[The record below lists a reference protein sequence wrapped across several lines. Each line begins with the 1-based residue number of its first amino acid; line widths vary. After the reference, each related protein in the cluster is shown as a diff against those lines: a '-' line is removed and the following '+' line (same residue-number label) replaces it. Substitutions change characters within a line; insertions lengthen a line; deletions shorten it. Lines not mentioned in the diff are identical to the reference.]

1 MKAVS
6 PIEVDSEVRLLAH
19 IADCM
24 GTSMAFEEVLT
35 TAMRFASAMMGA
47 DGSSILLTD
56 RERGEL
62 NFFIALGEK
71 AKQLKNITL
80 GKGEGIAGFVAESG
94 LPMVVS
100 DVRGEAR
107 FSTRVDRTTGFKTR
121 SIACVPLK
129 VRGELKGVIEVVSKK
144 PGAFGDKDLDM
155 LGAIAG
161 PVAVMID
168 NAKLIQEVKTSHDRL
183 AEATR
188 LKAEMLATM
197 THEMRT
203 PINIVIGNL
212 DLVLR
217 GFLGDV
223 TEKQRKCLETAMRNS
238 GEALN
243 LVSSLLD
250 LSRFEAGQFV
260 VHVEEFRLE
269 DIWTELELLFQI
281 GLSGKAVDLHWKVE
295 GSLPPLSS
303 DRMKVKEIL
312 GNIVFN
318 AVKYTDKGEIR
329 VTAAP
334 VNSGE
339 QIAIEVADTGVGIPK
354 ESLPFIFEPFRQV
367 EGSATRSMG
376 GVGLGLAIAKRLVN
390 LLHGR
395 VEVASDMGKGTT
407 FHIVVP
413 TRYEER
419 MKQTS

>member
-1 MKAVS
+1 VKAVI
-6 PIEVDSEVRLLAH
+6 PTDVDSEVRILAH

-71 AKQLKNITL
+71 AKQLRNITL
-80 GKGEGIAGFVAESG
+80 AKGEGIAGFVAESG
-94 LPMVVS
+94 LPIVVS
-100 DVRGEAR
+100 DVRRENR
-107 FSTRVDRTTGFKTR
+107 FSQRVDRTTGFKTR

-144 PGAFGDKDLDM
+144 AGAFGDKELDM
-155 LGAIAG
+155 LTAIAG

-168 NAKLIQEVKTSHDRL
+168 NAALIQEVKRLHDRL

-188 LKAEMLATM
+188 VKAELLATM

-217 GFLGDV
+217 GYLGEL

-269 DIWTELELLFQI
+269 DLWTELEMLFQI
-281 GLSGKAVDLHWKVE
+281 GLSGKAVELSWTVD
-295 GSLPPLSS
+295 GPLPALST
-303 DRMKVKEIL
+303 DRVKVKEIL

-318 AVKYTDKGEIR
+318 AVKYTDKGHIR

-334 VNSGE
+334 VQSGE
-339 QIAIEVADTGVGIPK
+339 QIAIEVTDTGVGIPK
-354 ESLPFIFEPFRQV
+354 ESLPYIFEPFRQM
-367 EGSATRSMG
+367 EGSATRSLG
-376 GVGLGLAIAKRLVN
+376 GVGLGLAIAKRLIN
-390 LLHGR
+390 LLQGK
-395 VEVASDMGKGTT
+395 VDVASDMGKGTT
-407 FHIVVP
+407 FRITMP
-413 TRYEER
+413 TRYEEK
-419 MKQTS
+419 MKVEG